1 MSKEHISTLPAYNT
15 AVISIII
22 VTYNAVEHLQNCLNS
37 IYQQQYPAIEI
48 IVIDGNSTDGTV
60 NILQENTSQ
69 IKYWLS
75 EPDNGV
81 YDAMNKAIQHIT
93 GEWVYFLGADD
104 ELLPE
109 FSTMVTELTDNTAI
123 YYANVF
129 AEGRKRAG
137 YLNEYRFAKFGA
149 YHQAMIYPKAVFIKY
164 KYDTQYRISADFA
177 LTLKLYADKD
187 FHFIYK
193 DYTLANFNHTGISGT
208 QIDVPFQKAKGGM
221 IFKYFGLTIWL
232 RYKIYK
238 FKHRDDPRA

>member
-1 MSKEHISTLPAYNT
+1 MNKKQISTLPAYNT
-15 AVISIII
+15 ATVSIII
-22 VTYNAVEHLQNCLNS
+22 VTYNAVEHLQNCLDS
-37 IYQQQYPAIEI
+37 IYKQQFPAIEI
-48 IVIDGNSTDGTV
+48 IVIDGKSTDGTV
-60 NILQENTSQ
+60 NILQENTSR
-69 IKYWLS
+69 IKFWLS
-75 EPDNGV
+75 EPDTGV
-81 YDAMNKAIQHIT
+81 YDAMNKALAHIT

-109 FSTMVTELTDNTAI
+109 FSAMATELTDTTAI

-149 YHQAMIYPKAVFIKY
+149 YHQAMIYPKAVFSKY

-221 IFKYFGLTIWL
+221 IFKYFGLKIWL